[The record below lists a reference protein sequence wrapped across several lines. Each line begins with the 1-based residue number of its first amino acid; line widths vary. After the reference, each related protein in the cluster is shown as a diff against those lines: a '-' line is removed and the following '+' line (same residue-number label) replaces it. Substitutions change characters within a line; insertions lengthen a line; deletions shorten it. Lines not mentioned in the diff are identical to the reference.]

1 MSKVQRAIIMAAG
14 EGRRM
19 YPLTK
24 SVPKPLIEVNGVR
37 MIDTVIEAL
46 HINGI
51 WEIYVVTG
59 YRKEDFLPLVRQ
71 YPGLR
76 LIENPDYAGTNNIS
90 SLYAAREHLEN
101 AMILDADQ
109 IIHNPDVLSP
119 VFERSGYNA
128 VWNEEPT
135 REWLMQVNE
144 EGIVTSCSRDG
155 GRIGWQLYSI
165 SRWNSADGQKL
176 QRLLE
181 LEYVTRGRR
190 DIYWDDVAMF
200 CHPEEFALGIRP
212 MKRTD
217 VVEIDSLEELARA
230 DGRYTDYVRQAHRG
244 IPV

>member
-1 MSKVQRAIIMAAG
+1 MAAG

-24 SVPKPLIEVNGVR
+24 SVPKPLIEVKGVR

-59 YRKEDFLPLVRQ
+59 YRKEDFLSLPRQ
-71 YPGLR
+71 YPGLK

-90 SLYAAREHLEN
+90 SLYAARAHLEN

-135 REWLMQVNE
+135 REWLMQVND

-165 SRWNSADGQKL
+165 SRWNEQDGRKL
-176 QRLLE
+176 SRLLE
-181 LEYVTRGRR
+181 LEYVAKGRR

-200 CHPEEFALGIRP
+200 CHPEEFTLGIRP

-230 DGRYTDYVRQAHRG
+230 DGRYTDYVRRARRG

>member
-1 MSKVQRAIIMAAG
+1 MAAG

-19 YPLTK
+19 DPLTK
-24 SVPKPLIEVNGVR
+24 SVPKPLIEVKGVR

-59 YRKEDFLPLVRQ
+59 YRKEDFLSLPRQ
-71 YPGLR
+71 YPGLK

-90 SLYAAREHLEN
+90 SLYAARAHLEN

-135 REWLMQVNE
+135 REWLMQVND

-165 SRWNSADGQKL
+165 SRWNEQDGRKL
-176 QRLLE
+176 SRLLE
-181 LEYVTRGRR
+181 LEYVTSGRR

-200 CHPEEFALGIRP
+200 CHPEDFTLGIRP

-230 DGRYTDYVRQAHRG
+230 DGRYTDYVRRARRG

>member
-1 MSKVQRAIIMAAG
+1 MAAG

-19 YPLTK
+19 CPLTK
-24 SVPKPLIEVNGVR
+24 SVPKPLIEVKGVR

-59 YRKEDFLPLVRQ
+59 YRKEDFLSLPRQ
-71 YPGLR
+71 YPGLK

-90 SLYAAREHLEN
+90 SLYAARAHLEN

-135 REWLMQVNE
+135 REWLMQVND

-165 SRWNSADGQKL
+165 SRWNEQDGRKL
-176 QRLLE
+176 SRLLE
-181 LEYVTRGRR
+181 LEYVAKGRR

-200 CHPEEFALGIRP
+200 CHPEVFTLGIRP

-230 DGRYTDYVRQAHRG
+230 DGRYTDYVRRARRG